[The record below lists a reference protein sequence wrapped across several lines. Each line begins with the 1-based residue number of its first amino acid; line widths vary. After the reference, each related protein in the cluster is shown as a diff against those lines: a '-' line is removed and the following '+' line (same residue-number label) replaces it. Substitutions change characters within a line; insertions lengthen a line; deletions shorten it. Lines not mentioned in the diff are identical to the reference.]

1 MWHNSTPVCWW
12 YVHGSDMYVHVYT
25 RWVGFQMTYFIS
37 KPGCYYVTLFL
48 FRYIISIMTLLCPIM
63 TLLYHL
69 FFCKCPDYY
78 FSLFHYLQKDYY
90 FTYDTSII
98 SLIFFVIYYCFY
110 CYYNTTIGIIFISYY
125 YNNYIIRK
133 VLYWL
138 FVFVPIFLI
147 MTIMTLY
154 FYYFYRI
161 LLWLLFYSKSIIS
174 FICFRSY
181 YLDYIHYDTIIWIIF
196 L

>member
-12 YVHGSDMYVHVYT
+12 STSSGILPTWYKHAHTCLNHVRT
-25 RWVGFQMTYFIS
+25 IS

-48 FRYIISIMTLLCPIM
+48 FWYIIFIMTLLCPIM

-69 FFCKCPDYY
+69 FFCRCPDYY
-78 FSLFHYLQKDYY
+78 FSLFHYHQKDYY

-98 SLIFFVIYYCFY
+98 SLIFSVIHYCYY
-110 CYYNTTIGIIFISYY
+110 CYYNTIICIIFIAYY
-125 YNNYIIRK
+125 YNNYCIRK

-138 FVFVPIFLI
+138 FVFAPIILI

-154 FYYFYRI
+154 SYYFYRI
-161 LLWLLFYSKSIIS
+161 LLWLLFHLKSIIS
-174 FICFRSY
+174 FICFRAY
-181 YLDYIHYDTIIWIIF
+181 Y
-196 L
+196 